1 MPSGTALTDGQA
13 HTPRQAQVRRAG
25 RYRQASLEHRVM
37 LARRPRVLALLAAAL
52 VGGATAPALAQG
64 AAAETAG
71 SVSSR
76 EADGLQIELR
86 PSTVVSR
93 TGDLVPY
100 VLTVRDA
107 AADSYRLEVIYSDG
121 TAYETAMQVLC
132 ASDKGGSLNKTFDL
146 SHASASGHLRPHRP
160 RPDGRLWSRE
170 RECDGDLGCCRDPRT
185 GNDQRWRC
193 PNVVHRQ
200 AAERP
205 ARPTQSRNRGQPRG
219 RRGWPQQVVVAWG
232 DGQRTTYKNR
242 SRCEDPIVRFPSG
255 RFPVTVSHKYKR
267 PGRYSIQ
274 VVGTSAGCGQA
285 DEQTVV
291 RTFKASVT
299 A

>member
-1 MPSGTALTDGQA
+1 M
-13 HTPRQAQVRRAG
+13 
-25 RYRQASLEHRVM
+25 
-37 LARRPRVLALLAAAL
+37 LALLAAAL

-146 SHASASGHLRPHRP
+146 SHAYRLPGTYVLTVRVQTDGCGAESESATATSAAVVTPGPATTNGGAVPTLFIDKLR
-160 RPDGRLWSRE
+160 S
-170 RECDGDLGCCRDPRT
+170 DPRDRRKVATEVNLGDGEAGRSKWLWRGAT
-185 GNDQRWRC
+185 GS
-193 PNVVHRQ
+193 
-200 AAERP
+200 ERP
-205 ARPTQSRNRGQPRG
+205 TRTAPGARTLL
-219 RRGWPQQVVVAWG
+219 
-232 DGQRTTYKNR
+232 
-242 SRCEDPIVRFPSG
+242 SG
-255 RFPVTVSHKYKR
+255 SLLDAFR
-267 PGRYSIQ
+267 
-274 VVGTSAGCGQA
+274 
-285 DEQTVV
+285 
-291 RTFKASVT
+291 
-299 A
+299 